1 MAEYD
6 PIQLE
11 ERLRAFPRK
20 SLIQIPT
27 PFYKLER
34 LSRELSGPEI
44 FIKRDDMTGLAFGGN
59 KSRKLE
65 YILPDILASAAEVV
79 ITWGGLQ
86 SNWCLQTAAAV
97 RRFRLI
103 PLLILFK
110 TYDLPP
116 EADGNLLLDNIL
128 GARIRIRE
136 AGEGKFVGERELE
149 DALTGAIQEVRE
161 WGHEPY
167 VVPVGGS
174 MVGWSMTIP
183 LGALAYVDA
192 FVEIQKQNAQHNKP
206 IDHVILATG
215 SGSTQAGLAVAAKA
229 LGGRSKVL
237 GISVIE
243 EAEKFKRDVAAIARD
258 TIKALKLDLTMEPED
273 ILVLDDYIKEGYGIV
288 NQEVSR
294 AIRLLAETE
303 GIFLDP
309 VYTGKAM
316 VALLD
321 LVDKGKL
328 TSDDRV
334 VFLHTGGTPALFPNK
349 HFLNELLKGIP

>member
-1 MAEYD
+1 MAVSD
-6 PIQLE
+6 LNQLE
-11 ERLRAFPRK
+11 EQLRRFPREP
-20 SLIQIPT
+20 LIHAPT
-27 PFYKLER
+27 PFYRLER
-34 LSRELSGPEI
+34 LTRELSGPEI
-44 FIKRDDMTGLAFGGN
+44 FVKRDDMTGLAFGGN

-65 YILPDILASAAEVV
+65 YILPDILASGAEAV

-97 RRFRLI
+97 RRFGLI

-128 GARIRIRE
+128 GARVRIRE

-149 DALTGAIQEVRE
+149 EALREAVHEARE

-174 MVGWSMTIP
+174 MVGWSMQIP

-192 FVEIQKQNAQHNKP
+192 FVELQKQSAEHNAP
-206 IDHVILATG
+206 VDYVIHATG
-215 SGSTQAGLAVAAKA
+215 SGSTQAGLAVGAKA
-229 LGGRSKVL
+229 LGSRTKVL

-243 EAEKFKRDVAAIARD
+243 EAGKFQRDVSAIARD
-258 TIKALKLDLTMEPED
+258 TIQALKLDLTLDPED
-273 ILVLDDYIKEGYGIV
+273 VLVRDDYIREGYGVV
-288 NQEVSR
+288 NRDVSR

-303 GIFLDP
+303 GVFLDP

-321 LVDKGKL
+321 LVEKGEFKPGE
-328 TSDDRV
+328 RI

-349 HFLNELLKGIP
+349 HLLNRYLK